1 MRATIPILSLYEWN
15 NNIFAELHV
24 PAGVDKQGVIN
35 EILMECAELEA
46 LYPDPGFMRKAVRI
60 WSDTEARD
68 WNKFMEA
75 AAAEFNPIHNYDRYE
90 DWTDSGTGSGTSTNS
105 VAGYNTDTLQPES
118 KSEGSSNANSTHNGH
133 LYGNIGVT
141 TSSQMLKEFIDR
153 QPQLNIYKYI
163 AQSFKKRFCL
173 MVY

>member
-1 MRATIPILSLYEWN
+1 MRATIPILTLYEWSS
-15 NNIFAELHV
+15 NIFADLHV

-46 LYPDPGFMRKAVRI
+46 LYPDPGFLRKAIRI
-60 WSDTEARD
+60 WSDTEQRD
-68 WNKFMEA
+68 WSKFMEA
-75 AAAEFNPIHNYDRYE
+75 ASAEFNPIHNYDRYE
-90 DWTDSGTGSGTSTNS
+90 EWNDSGNSSGSSTQS

-118 KSEGSSNANSTHNGH
+118 SNSGQNNASSQHKGH

-141 TSSQMLKEFIDR
+141 TSAQMLQEFIDL

-163 AQSFKKRFCL
+163 AKSFKKRFCL